1 MISLLQLNKIKL
13 LTFFFIALHINFAFA
28 DNDANDIWEDNEQ
41 KIEEN
46 NQTQQ
51 EEDIKIES
59 PILSNDINKIVIT
72 IDEDKID
79 NQTQSVIGIFD
90 PAENNFNL
98 DMWSQSD
105 GDDIKKILKRISKL
119 KLSKLSEELL
129 FQVLFTNSYPPK
141 KNLNSNEFLKIKV
154 NWLIK
159 RKRIKD
165 LENLLKNNKEVG
177 KNSKAVVFLINE
189 YLSSADIKSACEKVK
204 FIDRNIQNN
213 YLDKFTIYCLINND
227 RKNEAQLNLDLLLER
242 GFKDEFFENKMYFL
256 LGVTDKTSQT
266 ILDDNLLNFYL
277 SHITNKDFKFTPT
290 EKTNKYIWRYLSSA
304 NLIQVK
310 DFEDEDVI
318 LTYEQAASQNSFEKN
333 EIFKI
338 YLRMNFNFNQLLN
351 AKEIYKN
358 LPNYKARAL
367 IYQSI
372 LLSSNLEKKIDLTF
386 LLKELFINDKIGNIY
401 EEEFFTILKSIDL
414 NKISSNYADLIK
426 ENLDKSLEKKIKFDN
441 DILHRSK
448 IIKHFLENNDKLS
461 RTEKDFKSV
470 YKKVKRN
477 KKYFISIKDIIVL
490 DSLIADGVSL
500 PASLDYSELSSN
512 LTVPKSL
519 EDLAEQNQIGLVMLK
534 IVEIIGEDQAKDLDP
549 ETVYFLVK
557 ILNQLNIKKIRNNI
571 LNEVLPARV

>member
-159 RKRIKD
+159 KKRIKD

-213 YLDKFTIYCLINND
+213 YLDKFTIYCLINSD